1 MNKIIEAVIRHARL
15 GAVERWLRPA
25 KRWADLGCHP
35 GYALL
40 KAHPG
45 LAERAW
51 GLDLT
56 IADGKDGTVELMRRD
71 ITKPLPFEDSSLD
84 LVTALAVLEHID
96 TPRQVLAEV
105 RRCLAPGG
113 RLVVT
118 TPSHWGIVI
127 HDKMLKLGLVKD
139 VEPDEHRDFGMNPAL
154 LAGWAREAGL
164 EVEHCGSFE
173 MGINVLLVARRPR

>member
-1 MNKIIEAVIRHARL
+1 MNKIIEAIIRYARL

-35 GYALL
+35 AYALL
-40 KAHPG
+40 KGHPA

-56 IADGKDGTVELMRRD
+56 VADGRDGTIELMRRD
-71 ITKPLPFEDSSLD
+71 ITKTLPFEDSSLD

-96 TPRQVLAEV
+96 TPQQVLAEI
-105 RRCLAPGG
+105 RRCLSSGG
-113 RLVVT
+113 RLIVT

-127 HDKMLKLGLVKD
+127 HAWMLRQGLVKD
-139 VEPDEHRDFGMNPAL
+139 VELDEHRDFGMTPAL

-164 EVEHCGSFE
+164 EVDYCGSFE
-173 MGINVLLVARRPR
+173 LGINVLLVARKP